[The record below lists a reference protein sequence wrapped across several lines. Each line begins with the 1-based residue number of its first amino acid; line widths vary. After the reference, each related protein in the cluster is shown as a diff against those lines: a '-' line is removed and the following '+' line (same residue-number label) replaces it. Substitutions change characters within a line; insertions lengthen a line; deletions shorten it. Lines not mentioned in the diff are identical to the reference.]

1 MIGLDKRRLDAWAGE
16 TKRKTT
22 GFFIDSHQ
30 VHAIE
35 SLLDSIAQIIDEN
48 NREIAERLSRARID
62 PQGRR
67 LIMFGDEPQSQ
78 GSSKRLVMGDEPQSQ
93 GNQDGVAG

>member
-1 MIGLDKRRLDAWAGE
+1 MIGLDKRRLDAWAEE

-22 GFFIDSHQ
+22 GFFIDSQQ

-35 SLLDSIAQIIDEN
+35 SLLDSIAQIIEEN
-48 NREIAERLSRARID
+48 NREIAEKLSKASID

-67 LIMFGDEPQSQ
+67 LIMFGDES
-78 GSSKRLVMGDEPQSQ
+78 QSQ
-93 GNQDGVAG
+93 GNQDGVTG